1 MNIRNKLNKS
11 IWLREIKDLI
21 RGICGGFL
29 FGIPLLYT
37 MEIWWIG
44 SFTTPQTMLVTIAI
58 TFAVVYM
65 LNQTEGFRQKRRNTR
80 PQEIITDTIE
90 AIAIGLVC
98 STLVLVLLRE
108 LNVETP
114 LKEAIGKIV
123 FESVPFT
130 LGVAVA
136 NLLLGDS
143 RNAQSSQS
151 DSSHSKASGSLAE
164 EEEALGWEDSGLPSQ
179 SFLKTSK
186 TFRKRQGEQLNDTLR
201 DIGGGFIG
209 AIFIAFNIAPTDE
222 IPMLAAAVS
231 PPWLL
236 LIILVSLLVSYGIV
250 FEAGFSQQQR
260 RMQQRGIFQ
269 HPLSE
274 TIAAYLLS
282 LIASVALLVFF
293 QQLNSADPW
302 KVWLEYTILL
312 GFPAT
317 IGGAAGRLAV

>member
-1 MNIRNKLNKS
+1 MNICNKQNKS
-11 IWLREIKDLI
+11 IWHKEIKDLV

-44 SFTTPQTMLVTIAI
+44 SFTTPQMMLVTIAI

-65 LNQTEGFRQKRRNTR
+65 LNRTEGFRQKRKNTK
-80 PQEIITDTIE
+80 PQETITDTIE

-98 STLVLVLLRE
+98 SALVLVLLRE
-108 LNVETP
+108 LEVETP

-143 RNAQSSQS
+143 RNPESSQS
-151 DSSHSKASGSLAE
+151 GSSSSKSSGNRRSE
-164 EEEALGWEDSGLPSQ
+164 E
-179 SFLKTSK
+179 
-186 TFRKRQGEQLNDTLR
+186 LNGTLT
-201 DIGGGFIG
+201 DIGGGLIG
-209 AIFIAFNIAPTDE
+209 AVFIAFNIAPTDE
-222 IPMLAAAVS
+222 IPMLAAAVQ

-236 LIILVSLLVSYGIV
+236 LFVLVSLLVSYGIV
-250 FEAGFSQQQR
+250 FEAGFSDQQR
-260 RMQQRGIFQ
+260 RIQQRGIFQ

-274 TIAAYLLS
+274 TIAAYLFS
-282 LIASVALLVFF
+282 LMASVMMLVFF
-293 QQLNSADPW
+293 QQLSVFDPW
-302 KVWLEYTILL
+302 KIWLEYTILL